1 MDKQGLGEKAGGSLT
16 IKCKDL
22 KVIRVDIMNNEEF
35 ASVVDSIEKLSAIG
49 EGTNIRAIKKFYYKN
64 VMLDLQS
71 LVLPKYKPC
80 DMLFLKKGS
89 CCFELNP
96 NRKKIMICLLTPVS
110 MHVLLD
116 TLKDCDYS

>member
-1 MDKQGLGEKAGGSLT
+1 MKSLLYRTCLPYPQILHRNVDFVDKQGLGEKAGGSLT

-71 LVLPKYKPC
+71 LVLPK
-80 DMLFLKKGS
+80 
-89 CCFELNP
+89 
-96 NRKKIMICLLTPVS
+96 
-110 MHVLLD
+110 
-116 TLKDCDYS
+116 